1 MLEMLD
7 PTTVKLNNVQT
18 RMENHGDD
26 QVLAIDLAVTWNTN
40 NRALSAINKQL
51 REALFCDLRQQA
63 NGTQAEMDLPVDE
76 LPNVRLP
83 ALDYPVKFDHT
94 QMGARVEVAYGVSE
108 ESGVV
113 LQLCKVSKFRITPIE
128 GGSAEVKFAISS
140 SADIDERVVGRL
152 SVLQQHD
159 ISIKLTMPDVVQ
171 EEKKLTPDDVFPPS
185 GDDAAAGAASK
196 PAAKLTK
203 AQRQAAAKN
212 ATQEFLGQHGGDE

>member
-18 RMENHGDD
+18 RMENHGED
-26 QVLAIDLAVTWNTN
+26 QVLAIDLSVTWNTN

-63 NGTQAEMDLPVDE
+63 DGKQAEMDLPVDE

-159 ISIKLTMPDVVQ
+159 ISMKLTMPEVAQ

-185 GDDAAAGAASK
+185 GDDAAAATGK
-196 PAAKLTK
+196 PAPKLTK
-203 AQRQAAAKN
+203 AQKAAAAKT
-212 ATQEFLGQHGGDE
+212 ATQAFLGQHQDGAQ